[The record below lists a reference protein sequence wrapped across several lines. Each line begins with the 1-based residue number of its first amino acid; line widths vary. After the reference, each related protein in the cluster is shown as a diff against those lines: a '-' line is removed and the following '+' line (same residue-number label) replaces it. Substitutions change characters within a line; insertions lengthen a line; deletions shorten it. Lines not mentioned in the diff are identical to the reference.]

1 MRKKLVFRYILPI
14 NIPSDYRRV
23 QAPLCI
29 GPIIFQCDVLPLLDS
44 SSRCGREYRR
54 SLGS

>member
-44 SSRCGREYRR
+44 SSRCVRAYRR